1 VRART
6 EAPHCFTASASVNE
20 AHMRDSV
27 IEMQLLLK
35 EVVDHLQVGTKPD
48 KRMAVAKLESM
59 ASLAS
64 TLVLILKAQR

>member
-1 VRART
+1 
-6 EAPHCFTASASVNE
+6 
-20 AHMRDSV
+20 MRDSV

>member
-1 VRART
+1 M
-6 EAPHCFTASASVNE
+6 N
-20 AHMRDSV
+20 DSV

-35 EVVDHLQVGTKPD
+35 EVVDHVGTKPD
-48 KRMAVAKLESM
+48 KRKAAAKLERM